1 MQKSEF
7 TAEEELMI
15 QREFEALLDDYAH
28 TPHRQKVELI
38 THAFN
43 FANKAHYGVRR
54 LSGEPYILHPIAVA
68 RICVKEIGL
77 GSTSICSALLH
88 DVVEDTDYTVE
99 DITGLF
105 GDKIA
110 QIVAGLT
117 KISGGVFGSQASEQ
131 AENFRK
137 LLLTISDDIRVV
149 LIKIADRLHNM
160 RTLGA
165 QPKDKQ
171 YKIAG
176 ETQYIYAPLAHRLG
190 LFPIKTELEDLSFKY
205 EHPETWQEIHD
216 KLEAIKNS
224 KLEDYEVFAK
234 PIRER
239 LESMGYTF
247 TMRCRIKSVYS
258 IWKKM
263 MSKQCAFED
272 VYDLMAVRIIFTPH
286 ETMSEKDQCW
296 MIYSAITEIYRPHP
310 ERIRDWIS
318 TPKANG
324 YEALHVTV
332 MGKNGEWVE
341 VQIRTDRMHEIAEH
355 GYAAHWKYKT
365 GEQDESELDKWLQEI
380 KDILA
385 HPDKDAMEFLGTFK
399 LNLFAQEVF
408 VFTPK
413 GEIKTLP
420 MGATA
425 LDFAFLLHSDLGEHC
440 IGAKVNHSLVPLTYQ
455 LKGGDQVEILTSNS
469 QHPLPE
475 WLGIVTTA
483 KAKKSLNQYFQRE
496 ERKYIKHGERLVED
510 AIAMDPELAANHDA
524 VLQRLMNYYQ
534 ITQPT
539 ELYAHVGQG
548 VIRLNNIREIVV
560 PKRSLLSY
568 IPFIGKKEDL
578 VTASAARPAASE
590 GPATPEGAPK
600 PKDKKKVPH
609 EIELTDEN
617 LGKKYLLSQCCH
629 PIPGDE
635 VLGYLDEQGQ
645 MHIHKIDCPE
655 ANLLKTSYGKRIYSA
670 TWNTHRV
677 QSFVETIEV
686 KGIDKFGVLIGMLQT
701 ITTDF
706 HINMRSISIASDNG
720 IFKGTMELYV
730 YDRSEL
736 NDLLK
741 ALRKNEN
748 IKEVKRYEKD
758 F

>member
-1 MQKSEF
+1 MQKKDF
-7 TAEEELMI
+7 TPEEDLMI

-43 FANKAHYGVRR
+43 FAYKAHYGVRR
-54 LSGEPYILHPIAVA
+54 LSGEPYIMHPLAVA
-68 RICVKEIGL
+68 RICVQQIGL

-99 DITGLF
+99 DIQGLF
-105 GDKIA
+105 GEKIA
-110 QIVAGLT
+110 QIVSGLT
-117 KISGGVFGSQASEQ
+117 KISGGVFGDQASEQ

-137 LLLTISDDIRVV
+137 LLLTISEDIRVV

-160 RTLGA
+160 RTLGS

-216 KLEAIKNS
+216 KLEAIKTS
-224 KLEDYEVFAK
+224 KLESFEVFCK
-234 PIRER
+234 PIRDR
-239 LESMGYTF
+239 LDSMGYTY
-247 TMRCRIKSVYS
+247 TLKARIKTAYS

-263 MSKQCAFED
+263 MQQQCSFED
-272 VYDLMAVRIIFTPH
+272 VYDIMAVRIIFTPN
-286 ETMSEKDQCW
+286 ESMSEKDQCW

-341 VQIRTDRMHEIAEH
+341 VQIRTDRMHEIADH

-365 GEQDESELDKWLQEI
+365 GESDDSELDKWLQEI

-413 GEIKTLP
+413 GEIKTMP
-420 MGATA
+420 QGATA
-425 LDFAFLLHSDLGEHC
+425 LDFAFMLHSEIGEHC
-440 IGAKVNHSLVPLTYQ
+440 IGAKVNHALVPLSYQ
-455 LKGGDQVEILTSNS
+455 LKGGDQIEILTSNS
-469 QHPLPE
+469 QHPQKE
-475 WLGIVTTA
+475 WFKFITTA
-483 KAKKSLNQYFQRE
+483 KARNGLNQYFRRE

-510 AIAMDPELAANHDA
+510 AISMDKDLVANHDQA
-524 VLQRLMNYYQ
+524 LARLLNYYQ
-534 ITQPT
+534 MANQT
-539 ELYAHVGQG
+539 EFFLAVGQG
-548 VIRLNNIREIVV
+548 AIRLDNIREIVL
-560 PKRSLLSY
+560 PKRGWRAY
-568 IPFIGKKEDL
+568 IPFIGSKADSTEKKVE
-578 VTASAARPAASE
+578 S
-590 GPATPEGAPK
+590 PEPKEIVK
-600 PKDKKKVPH
+600 PKKGAHNIV
-609 EIELTDEN
+609 LTDEN
-617 LGKKYLLSQCCH
+617 LGKEYFLSNCCH

-635 VLGYLDEQGQ
+635 VLGYMDETGK
-645 MHIHKIDCPE
+645 MHIHKVDCPE
-655 ANLLKTSYGKRIYSA
+655 AKLLKTSYGKRLYAAS
-670 TWNTHRV
+670 WNTHRV
-677 QSFVETIEV
+677 QSFVETIEL
-686 KGIDKFGVLIGMLQT
+686 KGIDKFGVLIRVMQT
-701 ITTDF
+701 MTTDF
-706 HINMRSISIASDNG
+706 HINVRAINISSDDG
-720 IFKGTMELYV
+720 IFKGTMEIYV
-730 YDRSEL
+730 YDKSEL
-736 NDLLK
+736 DDLLK
-741 ALRKNEN
+741 ALRKIDNV
-748 IKEVKRYEKD
+748 KDVKRVIQS
-758 F
+758 

>member
-1 MQKSEF
+1 
-7 TAEEELMI
+7 MI

-28 TPHRQKVELI
+28 TLHRQKVELI

-43 FANKAHYGVRR
+43 FSNKAHYGVRR
-54 LSGEPYILHPIAVA
+54 LSGEPYIMHPLAVA

-99 DITGLF
+99 DIAGLF

-110 QIVAGLT
+110 QIVDGLT
-117 KISGGVFGSQASEQ
+117 KISGGVFGDQASEQ

-137 LLLTISDDIRVV
+137 LLLTISEDIRVV

-160 RTLGA
+160 RTLGS

-216 KLEAIKNS
+216 KLEAIKAS
-224 KLEDYEVFAK
+224 KLESYEVFSK

-239 LESMGYTF
+239 LENMGYTF
-247 TMRCRIKSVYS
+247 TMRARIKSVYS

-263 MSKQCAFED
+263 MRQQCAFED
-272 VYDLMAVRIIFTPH
+272 VYDIMAVRIVFTPN
-286 ETMSEKDQCW
+286 ESMSEKDQCW

-341 VQIRTDRMHEIAEH
+341 VQIRTDRMNEIAEH

-365 GEQDESELDKWLQEI
+365 GESDDSELDKWLQEI
-380 KDILA
+380 KEILA

-413 GEIKTLP
+413 GEIKTMPL
-420 MGATA
+420 GATA
-425 LDFAFLLHSDLGEHC
+425 LDFAFMLHSELGEHC
-440 IGAKVNHSLVPLTYQ
+440 IGAKVNNNLVPLSYQ
-455 LKGGDQVEILTSNS
+455 LKGGDQIEILTSNS
-469 QHPLPE
+469 QHPQKE
-475 WLGIVTTA
+475 WLKLVTTA
-483 KAKKSLNQYFQRE
+483 KARNGLNQYFKRE
-496 ERKYIKHGERLVED
+496 ERKYMKHGERLVED
-510 AIAMDPELAANHDA
+510 AINMDKELAENHDLSLA
-524 VLQRLMNYYQ
+524 RLLKYYNLE
-534 ITQPT
+534 TPAEFYT
-539 ELYAHVGQG
+539 EVGQG
-548 VIRLNNIREIVV
+548 AIRLTNIHEIVF
-560 PKRSLLSY
+560 PKRGFLSY
-568 IPFIGKKEDL
+568 IPFIGKKDNTD
-578 VTASAARPAASE
+578 VTEPQK
-590 GPATPEGAPK
+590 PEIVK
-600 PKDKKKVPH
+600 PKKGAHAIV
-609 EIELTDEN
+609 LTDEN
-617 LGKKYLLSQCCH
+617 LGKEYLLSNCCH

-635 VLGYLDEQGQ
+635 VLGFLDEKGQ
-645 MHIHKIDCPE
+645 MHIHKVDCPE
-655 ANLLKTSYGKRIYSA
+655 ANLLKTSYGKRLYSA

-677 QSFVETIEV
+677 QSFVETIEL
-686 KGIDKFGVLIGMLQT
+686 KGIDKFGVFIHVLQT

-706 HINMRSISIASDNG
+706 HINMRAIHVSSDDG
-720 IFKGTMELYV
+720 IFKGTMEIYV
-730 YDRSEL
+730 YDKSEL
-736 NDLLK
+736 EDLLK
-741 ALRKNEN
+741 AIRKIEN
-748 IKEVKRYEKD
+748 IKEVKRVNID
-758 F
+758 

>member
-1 MQKSEF
+1 
-7 TAEEELMI
+7 MI
-15 QREFEALLDDYAH
+15 QREFEALLEDYAH

-43 FANKAHYGVRR
+43 FANQAHYGVRR
-54 LSGEPYILHPIAVA
+54 LSGEPYIMHPLAVA
-68 RICVKEIGL
+68 RICVREIGL

-99 DITGLF
+99 DIAGLF

-110 QIVAGLT
+110 QIVSGLT

-131 AENFRK
+131 AENFRR
-137 LLLTISDDIRVV
+137 LLLTINDDIRVV
-149 LIKIADRLHNM
+149 LVKIADRLHNM

-205 EHPETWQEIHD
+205 EHPDTWQEIHD
-216 KLEAIKNS
+216 KLETVKAHQ
-224 KLEDYEVFAK
+224 LESFEQFAG
-234 PIRER
+234 PVRER
-239 LESMGYTF
+239 LTSMGYRYTLKA
-247 TMRCRIKSVYS
+247 RIKSVYS

-272 VYDLMAVRIIFTPH
+272 VYDMLAVRIIFTPN
-286 ETMSEKDQCW
+286 ESMSEKDQCW
-296 MIYSAITEIYRPHP
+296 MIYSAITELYRPHP

-332 MGKNGEWVE
+332 MGKNGDWIE
-341 VQIRTDRMHEIAEH
+341 VQIRTDRMHEIAER

-365 GEQDESELDKWLQEI
+365 GESDDSELDKWLREI
-380 KDILA
+380 KEILE

-420 MGATA
+420 LGATA
-425 LDFAFLLHSDLGEHC
+425 LDFAFLLHTDLGEHC
-440 IGAKVNHSLVPLTYQ
+440 IGAKVNHALVPLSYK
-455 LKGGDQVEILTSNS
+455 LKGGDQVEVLTSNS
-469 QHPLPE
+469 QHPQKE
-475 WLGIVTTA
+475 WFDMVTTA
-483 KAKKSLNQYFQRE
+483 KAKNGLTQYFRRE
-496 ERKYIKHGERLVED
+496 ERKYIEHGKRLFED
-510 AIAMDPELAANHDA
+510 AIAMDKDLSGNHDLA
-524 VLQRLMNYYQ
+524 LARILNYYHM
-534 ITQPT
+534 TQPT
-539 ELYAHVGQG
+539 ELYSQVGQG
-548 VIRLNNIREIVV
+548 FLRLTNIRDIVY
-560 PKRSLLSY
+560 PKRGWRSY
-568 IPFIGKKEDL
+568 IPFMGKKNDAESKIDKTKTKDE
-578 VTASAARPAASE
+578 VV
-590 GPATPEGAPK
+590 K
-600 PKDKKKVPH
+600 PKKGPH
-609 EIELTDEN
+609 SIELTDDELN
-617 LGKKYLLSQCCH
+617 KKFVLSNCCH

-635 VLGYLDEQGQ
+635 VLGYLDEKGL

-677 QSFVETIEV
+677 QSFVETIEL
-686 KGIDKFGVLIGMLQT
+686 KGIDTFGVFIHVLQA

-706 HINMRSISIASDNG
+706 HINIRAINMSSEDG

-736 NDLLK
+736 EDLFK
-741 ALRKNEN
+741 ALRKIDN

-758 F
+758 Y